1 MAKTKKYYILMAD
14 IIKSSQKK
22 GAPLMHEFSEIVD
35 SVKQRRQEDFLS
47 PPTITLGD
55 EFQSVIKDLAAAVQV
70 MLAIEEEIIIKRK
83 SFKLR
88 YVLHYGE
95 IETPINPEIAW
106 GMLGTGLATARNLLE
121 ELKGRRAE
129 RFFLLLED
137 AEKDAVLNK
146 IFFLYSA
153 VIDDW
158 KTKDAETLSLFL
170 QYPDYKVVAEKLQK
184 DRSLLWRKE
193 KTLRLREYSTAKAL
207 VTLLGK

>member
-35 SVKQRRQEDFLS
+35 SVKQRRQDDFLS

-129 RFFLLLED
+129 RFFLLTED

-193 KTLRLREYSTAKAL
+193 KTLRLREYNTAKAL

>member
-193 KTLRLREYSTAKAL
+193 KTLRLREYNTAKAL

>member
-121 ELKGRRAE
+121 ELKGRRTE

-193 KTLRLREYSTAKAL
+193 KTLRLREYNTAKAL